1 MTAQTANDPLAARG
15 DAASAAVS
23 GLVAITHV
31 TADPAACARFYRE
44 LMGMTEAPA
53 RVHHGGR
60 RADLAAL
67 LGLRGAHSWTEQVYE
82 RPDVPGAPF
91 VRVIAID
98 PPGAAIRPGMA
109 ALRDG
114 SLSVGFALRDMELG
128 VARGRQLGIETT
140 RGIVSLPFR
149 RRDGST
155 YLAHET
161 HFRAPDD
168 VYGLGVGRPPDLV
181 PVAPIAPGA
190 NAGGPAYSAQVANH
204 GDAVWGFYRDVLGFE
219 IRRDV
224 DLPYGEALDGALI
237 GVRSGSVMRFL
248 QLFAPG
254 TETAYLVFL
263 DFRDA
268 GLPALVPPRPPQR
281 GVAAWTFRVRDLAAT
296 LERARH
302 AGAPLFCLPREL
314 DHPLCGAARAASL
327 LAPNGFLVEL
337 LETPVA

>member
-1 MTAQTANDPLAARG
+1 MTADAANDPLAARG
-15 DAASAAVS
+15 DASTAAVS

-31 TADPAACARFYRE
+31 TADAAACARFYRD

-53 RVHHGGR
+53 RAHGAAG

-67 LGLRGAHSWTEQVYE
+67 LGLQPGAGLTETAYE
-82 RPDVPGAPF
+82 RADAPGTPF

-98 PPGAAIRPGMA
+98 PPAAEIRPQMA

-114 SLSVGFALRDMELG
+114 SLSVGFALRDMEAG
-128 VARGRQLGIETT
+128 VALGRQLGIETT
-140 RGIVSLPFR
+140 HGIVSLPFQ

-161 HFRAPDD
+161 HFRAPDG
-168 VYGLGVGRPPDLV
+168 VYGLGVGRPEDLV
-181 PVAPIAPGA
+181 PVAPIARGA

-204 GDAVWGFYRDVLGFE
+204 GEAVWGFYRDVLGFE

-224 DLPYGEALDGALI
+224 ELPYGEAMDGALI
-237 GVRSGSVMRFL
+237 GVRPGTVMRFL

-263 DFRDA
+263 DFRDT

-281 GVAAWTFRVRDLAAT
+281 GVAAWTFRVRDLDAM
-296 LERARH
+296 LGRARS
-302 AGAPLFCLPREL
+302 AGAPLVCEARRLT
-314 DHPLCGAARAASL
+314 HPLCGPARAASL

-337 LETPVA
+337 VEPVRA